1 MKISRV
7 VTSHDDKGKAVVAID
22 EVSRDVVSF
31 RPGATVANI
40 WSTAGFPVDNNGLR
54 DTAKEITA
62 TTRAGGTVFRVI
74 EFAPG
79 VAPRN
84 HRTDSID
91 YAVVLAGEI
100 DMTLDD
106 QVVTLR
112 AGDVLVQR
120 GTIHNWINRS
130 AAPCVIAF
138 VLIDAKPVEH
148 DGKPLRGARLAF
160 SRHRRNNFPGSQYG
174 EDTADRYNHGVR
186 RGQYRSA
193 SPDRDPHV
201 PADRQPPGLLRHHF
215 RAGRLAH
222 RWHRVRADHLHLG
235 RRRQSRPPRPCRQGQ
250 QPLGLRLRR
259 AVHALT

>member
-1 MKISRV
+1 MKIRRV
-7 VTSHDDKGKAVVAID
+7 VTSHDDKGKAIVAID

-40 WSTAGFPVDNNGLR
+40 WSTAGFPVDNNGLK
-54 DTAKEITA
+54 DTAKEITG
-62 TTRAGGTVFRVI
+62 TTRAGGSVFRVI

-91 YAVVLAGEI
+91 YAIVLSGEI

-120 GTIHNWINRS
+120 GTIHNWINRGS
-130 AAPCVIAF
+130 VPCVIAF

-148 DGKPLRGARLAF
+148 DGKPLAA
-160 SRHRRNNFPGSQYG
+160 
-174 EDTADRYNHGVR
+174 HG
-186 RGQYRSA
+186 
-193 SPDRDPHV
+193 
-201 PADRQPPGLLRHHF
+201 
-215 RAGRLAH
+215 
-222 RWHRVRADHLHLG
+222 
-235 RRRQSRPPRPCRQGQ
+235 
-250 QPLGLRLRR
+250 
-259 AVHALT
+259 

>member
-1 MKISRV
+1 MKIRRV
-7 VTSHDDKGKAVVAID
+7 VTSHDDKGKAVIAID

-40 WSTAGFPVDNNGLR
+40 WSTAGFPVDNNGLS
-54 DTAKEITA
+54 DTAKEISG

-91 YAVVLAGEI
+91 YAIVLAGEI

-130 AAPCVIAF
+130 NVPCVIAF

-148 DGKPLRGARLAF
+148 DGKPLAA
-160 SRHRRNNFPGSQYG
+160 
-174 EDTADRYNHGVR
+174 HG
-186 RGQYRSA
+186 
-193 SPDRDPHV
+193 
-201 PADRQPPGLLRHHF
+201 
-215 RAGRLAH
+215 
-222 RWHRVRADHLHLG
+222 
-235 RRRQSRPPRPCRQGQ
+235 
-250 QPLGLRLRR
+250 
-259 AVHALT
+259 